1 MAGRAGSQP
10 QPRNPGKGR
19 PLLQQAREAKWAE
32 YYGPPNQTR
41 MKSFLQGSGIQPLD
55 DERFLITE
63 PRLDTFSVKGDRTLA
78 VQAPQCLMDRR
89 QGTVNSAGP
98 MQAQLGAKFSISGI
112 GFLYAQTNSD
122 LFISNNVRSLLQPDL
137 LPSAPAQK
145 GTNSRPIEILSRQ
158 FEYSTNYGQAVW
170 RGNVRVDGDQ
180 LSLTSGELTAN
191 LPATGSG
198 LQDLASPSG
207 PRPAPSQEKPAGQ
220 AQLESITAVQ
230 NVSVDYSGVH
240 ATGDQ
245 AVYTTA
251 TDLLHLTGHPTW
263 RAQSRDGSADD
274 LVLGRT
280 NQVLVATGHAILRMP
295 GQSLEKFGLQSPR
308 GPQPTNAPPA
318 TNQVVE
324 VSARSYDLHTNLAEF
339 AGPVQ
344 VTERAGN
351 EVKGTMTCGRLTV
364 WLGPTNELDRMVA
377 QDVVVIQQV
386 DRRFF
391 ADKAVYEGAQGVMEL
406 TGAPRW
412 EAGERRGQ
420 GRVIELYSKPESMLV
435 RGDASMLLPA
445 TELAS
450 ADIASH
456 ATPGGAAPVARPSP
470 ARPAATPAGT
480 NGPMAEIT
488 AEEYTVTPEV
498 GVFRRHAHLLHPQMD
513 WTSDTIA
520 VEWPAEAATHHI
532 HAEGTVWFQMLSQN
546 DRMLEGQGDQA
557 DYTCTITN
565 GLTNEFMV
573 LTGPPAL
580 LVLSHKPPDWAPSD
594 NPAQFLPTAD
604 PTQSEADKNTVTD
617 SLITM
622 DLVRQHITTSRGSQ
636 WAIRI
641 STPPGKTNSTE
652 IPKFQIRKID
662 QRRMRQP

>member
-1 MAGRAGSQP
+1 MPSCGCRARAWRSSGS
-10 QPRNPGKGR
+10 K
-19 PLLQQAREAKWAE
+19 
-32 YYGPPNQTR
+32 
-41 MKSFLQGSGIQPLD
+41 
-55 DERFLITE
+55 
-63 PRLDTFSVKGDRTLA
+63 
-78 VQAPQCLMDRR
+78 
-89 QGTVNSAGP
+89 
-98 MQAQLGAKFSISGI
+98 
-112 GFLYAQTNSD
+112 
-122 LFISNNVRSLLQPDL
+122 
-137 LPSAPAQK
+137 
-145 GTNSRPIEILSRQ
+145 
-158 FEYSTNYGQAVW
+158 
-170 RGNVRVDGDQ
+170 
-180 LSLTSGELTAN
+180 
-191 LPATGSG
+191 
-198 LQDLASPSG
+198 
-207 PRPAPSQEKPAGQ
+207 
-220 AQLESITAVQ
+220 
-230 NVSVDYSGVH
+230 
-240 ATGDQ
+240 
-245 AVYTTA
+245 
-251 TDLLHLTGHPTW
+251 
-263 RAQSRDGSADD
+263 
-274 LVLGRT
+274 
-280 NQVLVATGHAILRMP
+280 
-295 GQSLEKFGLQSPR
+295 SPR

-420 GRVIELYSKPESMLV
+420 GRVIEVYSKPESMLV

-622 DLVRQHITTSRGSQ
+622 DLVRQHITRPPGARSGRSAFQLHRG
-636 WAIRI
+636 RP
-641 STPPGKTNSTE
+641 TPPRSLSSRNPEKSTSAADAAAMNATSEQPARKKIPPGAPTAVGVLQPLLTTDRLVQGVRHQRVVNGVSIAVAAGEIVGLLGPNGAGKTTTFNMVVGV
-652 IPKFQIRKID
+652 IRPDAGTVRFLHHDIT
-662 QRRMRQP
+662 RLPMHPARGWASATSPRSPPSSAS